1 MSVELTNALIKD
13 MILDKNSDDVKLIER
28 LEKKILE
35 LSEYPYL
42 CAEKSFKSRKCPKC
56 KKRTWCKKVLNTDK

>member
-42 CAEKSFKSRKCPKC
+42 FAEKSFKSRKCPKC
-56 KKRTWCKKVLNTDK
+56 KKN